1 MTTITPYRS
10 TVRESRDGFGQLL
23 HAEWTKFRTV
33 RGWVIGV
40 IVAVLLTAGLGALL
54 AKAASPQCAVQTS
67 NGQQHAATCS
77 RGRTPAPRARPHT
90 TRARRGGGG
99 GWGGRKLFRGG
110 APPPF
115 GGNGTLT
122 V

>member
-67 NGQQHAATCS
+67 NGQQHATACGEPNYTV
-77 RGRTPAPRARPHT
+77 GP
-90 TRARRGGGG
+90 GGELVTDAFNFVRQPLAGDG
-99 GWGGRKLFRGG
+99 SIYL
-110 APPPF
+110 
-115 GGNGTLT
+115 
-122 V
+122 